1 MKRFI
6 ATGIVLISLISGCAV
21 TSQEPTAF
29 RTSNNL
35 VFELSES
42 RFDTIDVQPFETQLW
57 LDSTMVGSLTTMETS
72 PDFDT
77 AVDEVR
83 QGFNEAQRSSG
94 KVVQLDLGNSVYGF
108 SVAVNGYTTAFIA
121 TSKHPTSWITIS
133 TQDDIFKEVLSS
145 LSVSKTR
152 E

>member
-1 MKRFI
+1 
-6 ATGIVLISLISGCAV
+6 LI
-21 TSQEPTAF
+21 
-29 RTSNNL
+29 
-35 VFELSES
+35 
-42 RFDTIDVQPFETQLW
+42 
-57 LDSTMVGSLTTMETS
+57 
-72 PDFDT
+72 

-94 KVVQLDLGNSVYGF
+94 KVVPLDLGNSAYGF

-133 TQDDIFKEVLSS
+133 TQDDIFEEVLSS

>member
-1 MKRFI
+1 MKKTI
-6 ATGIVLISLISGCAV
+6 AFGFVLVSLLSGCAA
-21 TSQEPTAF
+21 TGQTPIEF
-29 RTSNNL
+29 HTSNHL
-35 VFELSES
+35 TFELGNG

-57 LDSTMVGSLTTMETS
+57 LGSAMVGSLMTMETS

-94 KVVQLDLGNSVYGF
+94 KVVQLDLGNRAYGF

-133 TQDDIFKEVLSS
+133 TQDDIFEEVLSS

>member
-6 ATGIVLISLISGCAV
+6 ATGIVLISGCAV
-21 TSQEPTAF
+21 TSQQPTAF

-83 QGFNEAQRSSG
+83 QGFNEAQGSSG
-94 KVVQLDLGNSVYGF
+94 KVVQLDLGNSAYGF

-133 TQDDIFKEVLSS
+133 TQDDIFEEVLSS